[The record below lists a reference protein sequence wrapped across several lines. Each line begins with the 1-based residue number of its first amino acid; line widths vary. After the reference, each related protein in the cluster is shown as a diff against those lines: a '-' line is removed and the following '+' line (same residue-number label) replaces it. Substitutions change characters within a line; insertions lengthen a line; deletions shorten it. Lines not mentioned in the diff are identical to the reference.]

1 MGCCG
6 QGRAALRQAT
16 PLATGTT
23 TPARPAAG
31 PAERRVLVHYRA
43 SAPVVVRGVA
53 SGRLYEFDAARPT
66 LYVAEGDAAALL
78 RSRWFERRD

>member
-16 PLATGTT
+16 NPFPA
-23 TPARPAAG
+23 PARAAAG
-31 PAERRVLVHYRA
+31 PSERRVLVHYRA

-53 SGRLYEFDAARPT
+53 SGRLYEFDASQPT

>member
-16 PLATGTT
+16 AA
-23 TPARPAAG
+23 PAPAPITKRPAAD
-31 PAERRVLVHYRA
+31 ATERRVLVHYRA
-43 SAPVVVRGVA
+43 SAPVAVRGVV
-53 SGRLYEFDAARPT
+53 SGRLYEFDAAAPT
-66 LYVAEGDAAALL
+66 HYVAEADAAVLL

>member
-16 PLATGTT
+16 NPQ
-23 TPARPAAG
+23 PAPRAAAG

-53 SGRLYEFDAARPT
+53 TGRLYEFDAAQPT

-78 RSRWFERRD
+78 RSQWFERRD

>member
-6 QGRAALRQAT
+6 QGRAALRQAMNT
-16 PLATGTT
+16 SP
-23 TPARPAAG
+23 TPARAAAG

-53 SGRLYEFDAARPT
+53 SGRLYEFDAHQPT
-66 LYVAEGDAAALL
+66 LYVAEGDAVALL

>member
-1 MGCCG
+1 
-6 QGRAALRQAT
+6 
-16 PLATGTT
+16 
-23 TPARPAAG
+23 
-31 PAERRVLVHYRA
+31 VLVHYRA

-53 SGRLYEFDAARPT
+53 SGRLYEFDAHQPT

>member
-6 QGRAALRQAT
+6 QGRAARRQAMNT
-16 PLATGTT
+16 PP
-23 TPARPAAG
+23 TPARTAAG

-53 SGRLYEFDAARPT
+53 SGRLYEFDASQPT
-66 LYVAEGDAAALL
+66 LYVAEGDAVALL

>member
-6 QGRAALRQAT
+6 QGRAALRQAINT
-16 PLATGTT
+16 SAVPTRA
-23 TPARPAAG
+23 AAG

-43 SAPVVVRGVA
+43 SAPVTVRGVV
-53 SGRLYEFDAARPT
+53 SGRLYEFDSSQPT

>member
-6 QGRAALRQAT
+6 QGRAALRQSQQNT
-16 PLATGTT
+16 S
-23 TPARPAAG
+23 PAAAERPAAG

-53 SGRLYEFDAARPT
+53 SGRLYEFDAAQPT
-66 LYVAEGDAAALL
+66 LYVAEGDAVALL

>member
-16 PLATGTT
+16 NTAPPRA
-23 TPARPAAG
+23 AAG

-53 SGRLYEFDAARPT
+53 SGRLYEFDASQPT
-66 LYVAEGDAAALL
+66 LYVTEGDAVALL

>member
-16 PLATGTT
+16 GIAAAPSRA
-23 TPARPAAG
+23 AAG
-31 PAERRVLVHYRA
+31 PTERRVLVHYRA

-53 SGRLYEFDAARPT
+53 SGRLYEFDASQPT

>member
-6 QGRAALRQAT
+6 QGRAALRQAMN
-16 PLATGTT
+16 AA
-23 TPARPAAG
+23 PAPRAAAG

-53 SGRLYEFDAARPT
+53 SGRLYEFDAGQPT

-78 RSRWFERRD
+78 RSQWFERRD

>member
-16 PLATGTT
+16 SP
-23 TPARPAAG
+23 TPERPAAG

-43 SAPVVVRGVA
+43 GAPVVVRGVA

-78 RSRWFERRD
+78 RSRWFERSY

>member
-6 QGRAALRQAT
+6 QGRAALRQAMI
-16 PLATGTT
+16 T
-23 TPARPAAG
+23 TPVPARAAAG

-43 SAPVVVRGVA
+43 SAPVAVRGVV
-53 SGRLYEFDAARPT
+53 SGRLYEFDASQPT
-66 LYVAEGDAAALL
+66 VYIAEADAAALL

>member
-6 QGRAALRQAT
+6 QGRAALRQAQN
-16 PLATGTT
+16 TT
-23 TPARPAAG
+23 SPTAARPAAG

-43 SAPVVVRGVA
+43 SAPVAVRGVA
-53 SGRLYEFDAARPT
+53 SGRLYEFDAAQPT
-66 LYVAEGDAAALL
+66 LYVAEGDAVALL

>member
-6 QGRAALRQAT
+6 QGRAALRQQAAIT
-16 PLATGTT
+16 P
-23 TPARPAAG
+23 TPARAAAG

-43 SAPVVVRGVA
+43 SAPVVVRGVS
-53 SGRLYEFDAARPT
+53 SGRLYEFDARQAT

-78 RSRWFERRD
+78 RSRWFERQD

>member
-16 PLATGTT
+16 KPTE
-23 TPARPAAG
+23 PRPAAA
-31 PAERRVLVHYRA
+31 PSERRVLVHYRA

-53 SGRLYEFDAARPT
+53 SGRLYEFDAGQPT
-66 LYVAEGDAAALL
+66 LYVSEGDAAALL
-78 RSRWFERRD
+78 KSRWFERRD

>member
-6 QGRAALRQAT
+6 QGRAALRQT
-16 PLATGTT
+16 MNPVPT
-23 TPARPAAG
+23 RDMAG

-43 SAPVVVRGVA
+43 STPVAVRGVA
-53 SGRLYEFDAARPT
+53 SGRLYEFDAAQST

-78 RSRWFERRD
+78 RSQWFERRD

>member
-6 QGRAALRQAT
+6 QGRAALRQAMNT
-16 PLATGTT
+16 PLA
-23 TPARPAAG
+23 PARPAAG

-53 SGRLYEFDAARPT
+53 SGRLYEFDANQPT

>member
-6 QGRAALRQAT
+6 QGRAALRQAMNNS
-16 PLATGTT
+16 
-23 TPARPAAG
+23 PAAARAAAG

-53 SGRLYEFDAARPT
+53 SGRLYEFDANQPT

>member
-16 PLATGTT
+16 AAPATQRAAADTT
-23 TPARPAAG
+23 
-31 PAERRVLVHYRA
+31 ERRVLVHYRA
-43 SAPVVVRGVA
+43 STPVAVRGVV
-53 SGRLYEFDAARPT
+53 SGRLYEFDAAAPT
-66 LYVAEGDAAALL
+66 HYVAEADAAVLL